1 MAPWERGLR
10 RLPLRPQIPVMQ
22 ALPPAP
28 AALTDPFGRGINYL
42 RVSVTD
48 RCDLRCVYCM
58 AEDMTFLP
66 KREILSLEEIDR
78 LSGAFIALG
87 TDKIRLTG
95 GEPLVRKGV
104 MTLVRSLGARIGA
117 GGLRELTITTNGTQL
132 AKMADELFAAGVRRI
147 NVSMDTLD
155 PAAFA
160 AMTRWG
166 RIEQV
171 LDGIFAAKAAGL
183 AIKINAV
190 ALKGVNEDEFDRMV
204 AWCGEHGFDLCLIE
218 TMPMGEISQDRTD
231 QYLPLSLVRS
241 RLRQTWTLEDTD
253 YATGGPARYVTVKET
268 GRRIGFITPM
278 THNFCE
284 SCNRVRLTCTGTLF
298 MCLGQDDAAEFRE
311 LLRDPGVD
319 DAALAQ
325 AIRDAI
331 ARKPKGHDFV
341 IDRRRKSPAVARHMS
356 MTGG

>member
-1 MAPWERGLR
+1 
-10 RLPLRPQIPVMQ
+10 MQ
-22 ALPPAP
+22 APDPS
-28 AALTDPFGRGINYL
+28 AAGLVDPFGRAVSYL

-66 KREILSLEEIDR
+66 KKEILTLEELDR
-78 LSGAFIALG
+78 LCGAFIALG

-132 AKMADELFAAGVRRI
+132 AKMSQDLVAAGVKRI
-147 NVSMDTLD
+147 NVSLDTLD
-155 PAAFA
+155 PATFA
-160 AMTRWG
+160 AVTRWG
-166 RIEQV
+166 KIDQT

-190 ALKGVNEDEFDRMV
+190 ALKGVNENEFDRMV

-218 TMPMGEISQDRTD
+218 TMPLGDIGGDRTD
-231 QYLPLSLVRS
+231 QYLPLSIVRS
-241 RLRQTWTLEDTD
+241 RLRQTWTLEESD
-253 YATGGPARYVTVKET
+253 YRTGGPARYVTVKET

-284 SCNRVRLTCTGTLF
+284 SCNRVRLTCTGTLY
-298 MCLGQDDAAEFRE
+298 MCLGQDDAAEFRDM
-311 LLRDPGVD
+311 LRDPSVD

-341 IDRRRKSPAVARHMS
+341 IDRRRNRPAVARHMS

>member
-1 MAPWERGLR
+1 MQGVAPS
-10 RLPLRPQIPVMQ
+10 
-22 ALPPAP
+22 PAP
-28 AALTDPFGRGINYL
+28 LTDPFGRGVTYL

-66 KREILSLEEIDR
+66 KREILTLEEIDR
-78 LSGAFIALG
+78 LCGAFIALG

-117 GGLRELTITTNGTQL
+117 GGLRELTLTTNGTQL
-132 AKMADELFAAGVRRI
+132 AKMAPDLFAAGVRRI
-147 NVSMDTLD
+147 NVSLDTLD

-160 AMTRWG
+160 AATRWG
-166 RIEQV
+166 RIDQV
-171 LDGIFAAKAAGL
+171 LEGIFAAKAAGL

-231 QYLPLSLVRS
+231 QYLPLSLVRA
-241 RLRQTWTLEDTD
+241 RLRTRWTLEDTD
-253 YATGGPARYVTVKET
+253 YRTGGPARYATVKET

-331 ARKPKGHDFV
+331 ARKPRGHDFV
-341 IDRRRKSPAVARHMS
+341 IDRRRKAPAVARHMS